1 MKLND
6 HRERYFSDLGARP
19 VLTKWGRKRYAYV
32 YQGIWY
38 RWGAEGFDLSRR
50 KRLYILL
57 ESVSIALFAWSGS
70 SASALN
76 FQKAMAG
83 CGLLS
88 VIPFLLEL
96 RGVFGFCV
104 SSTYMME
111 TDCKSIDFRIV
122 YGALVRAVLLTVGL
136 GAGLIATLTAGKLDG
151 SSLLTTLAYLLTIQV
166 SATVGR
172 LQHRLRYR
180 TYKSCDGDVGEEC

>member
-38 RWGAEGFDLSRR
+38 RWGTEGFDLARR
-50 KRLYILL
+50 RGLYILL
-57 ESVSIALFAWSGS
+57 ECVNIALFAWGGF

-76 FQKAMAG
+76 FQKAVAG

-104 SSTYMME
+104 SGTYLME

-122 YGALVRAVLLTVGL
+122 YGALIRAMLLAVGL
-136 GAGLIATLTAGKLDG
+136 GIGIVATLIAGKLDG
-151 SSLLTTLAYLLTIQV
+151 ESLLTALAYLLTILV
-166 SATVGR
+166 SAVVCR
-172 LQHRLRYR
+172 LQHRLGCR
-180 TYKSCDGDVGEEC
+180 TYKSCNGDVGEEC

>member
-6 HRERYFSDLGARP
+6 HRERYFSDLGTRT
-19 VLTKWGRKRYAYV
+19 VLTKYGRKKYAYV

-38 RWGAEGFDLSRR
+38 RWGAEGFDPIRR
-50 KRLYILL
+50 KVLYILL
-57 ESVSIALFAWSGS
+57 ESANIALFAWGGFSTS
-70 SASALN
+70 VLN
-76 FQKAMAG
+76 VQKAVVG

-96 RGVFGFCV
+96 RGVFGYCI
-104 SSTYMME
+104 SGTYMME

-136 GAGLIATLTAGKLDG
+136 GIGLIATLTAGKLDED
-151 SSLLTTLAYLLTIQV
+151 SLLTALAYLLTIQV

-172 LQHRLRYR
+172 LQHRLGCR
-180 TYKSCDGDVGEEC
+180 TYKSYNGDVGEEC